1 MHKTK
6 YIAWSRAMILSNIL
20 SIITW
25 TSLTSFMLMAKNSIG
40 IEVIPIF
47 EMLIFTVALVGIKVA
62 HSKWV
67 SLKGG
72 LLSVMVQ
79 ESIFL
84 IALYI
89 TLLSTNNLA
98 YAGYIVYGVIMGSAV
113 LHKISD
119 ETRRSYEQAVFN
131 TPGSNK
137 VLKHLRKVG
146 DLTTTIGGAIGT
158 GVAVVCISI
167 LHINIINFTL
177 VMLILNIVQNLY
189 EYYLWFKY
197 IR

>member
-1 MHKTK
+1 
-6 YIAWSRAMILSNIL
+6 
-20 SIITW
+20 
-25 TSLTSFMLMAKNSIG
+25 MLMAKNSIG
-40 IEVIPIF
+40 IEVIPTF

-189 EYYLWFKY
+189 EYYLCVKY